1 MNTNN
6 NLYTIVYATLMV
18 VATAAILAFVSMALK
33 ERQQKNIDME
43 TQLSI
48 LSSVGLAADANGASD
63 KIAYVQGEYDK
74 YITDSYL
81 VNYKGE
87 TVPGDAFTAALKS
100 QYELIKQLDPKSGE
114 DQTGI
119 KDQIQIPVFECT
131 LDSGEKVYIV
141 ACYGTG
147 LWGPIWGYIGFKSDF
162 NTIYGAMFAH
172 KGETPGLG
180 AEITTTHFTDQFK
193 DKEIFQDAELV
204 AISVLKGAG
213 ASAGNIHA
221 VDAVSGGTITS
232 RGVESMLKKC
242 LTDYSAYINKERSA
256 QGENTPALAQTPE
269 APNTDTINE

>member
-48 LSSVGLAADANGASD
+48 LSAVSLAADANSADD
-63 KIAYVQGEYDK
+63 KIAYVQNEYDK
-74 YITDSYL
+74 YIKSSYL

-87 TVPGDAFTAALKS
+87 TIPGDAFAVSLKS
-100 QYELIKQLDPKSGE
+100 QYDLMKQISSAPEQEKEALKARL
-114 DQTGI
+114 QL
-119 KDQIQIPVFECT
+119 PVFECT

-141 ACYGTG
+141 ACYGAG
-147 LWGPIWGYIGFKSDF
+147 LWGPIWGYIGLKSDF

-180 AEITTTHFTDQFK
+180 AEIATPAFCAQFK
-193 DKEIFQDAELV
+193 GKSLFDGNTFE
-204 AISVLKGAG
+204 SVEVKKGAED
-213 ASAGNIHA
+213 GNPHQ

-232 RGVESMLKKC
+232 KALSSSIRQWFENYVPYLQLSAAKAEASVE
-242 LTDYSAYINKERSA
+242 
-256 QGENTPALAQTPE
+256 Q
-269 APNTDTINE
+269 